1 MQNFE
6 HIASTITT
14 NAFGE
19 KFLYAINGK
28 LFFNTDSKTI
38 FANKFG
44 RDFIKENSLYVITGI
59 DSGLLVQFIS
69 KQSIPSGTK
78 IVFVDFE
85 EILEWAQEKQALFK
99 HENISFTTQDKLK
112 DHLASIDIDKYI
124 YLNKLFH
131 IPSFSVIDNNYAGYA
146 ALEKQVTELL
156 YDLQWTT
163 SAQLNNR
170 LFIVNQLK
178 NLPDNVLH
186 ASFLFGQFRGQSALL
201 LAGGPSLDTFIPWI
215 QKHREEYVVI
225 AVSRISRRLIQANIT
240 PDIVFS
246 VDPQEISFDLSRE
259 MFHFADR
266 SVFLYSYHVF
276 PPMVAQWPGKKA
288 FLGPLFPWASAL
300 NRPDRATGGV
310 TVTNIAL
317 ACALEMGFSQI
328 VLCGVD
334 LCYSQEGH
342 THASCSKNR
351 DEGPVIEGAETK
363 IETNAGTLADTT
375 RAYEVAARHIA
386 SLAQQEMA
394 QHCRIVNPNLHAAKM
409 EGVLYRPIES
419 IESTRKDND
428 NTLKAFSFA
437 ENREEHLTKI
447 TKELSKIKNFL
458 HEIIALSKK
467 AIKENEIFFQGKI
480 NASKKSKNIIDSIES
495 KLHSDRLIE
504 TTNFAKKFGIEQ
516 FLKIIHTKN
525 IEEITDK
532 EAKNNIK
539 NYYNAF
545 IISSNSIIK
554 LLNDILSNIDIRQ
567 KELKFNPDCV
577 RILTNYK
584 NNNIPGR
591 YKVILKNIA
600 DNQSNEVKELII
612 ELEGTFEKYI
622 QGELNYSEVY
632 ATKWNDWTEER
643 EKKFI
648 TKLLEL
654 LKSKSENELIGIL
667 KLIETTDFGSSTH
680 LELFSKGLLKE
691 IQNDYSKA
699 ITYYNQLIDS
709 AEDITPYLLEVTLKR
724 IASVSIAGNDHENGL
739 LALQCLND
747 LSVAYAPQYAKLL
760 KLTDHPHD
768 ALDVY
773 ARYIEQFPY
782 DTKTML
788 EMAAL
793 YGELAIPEGVML
805 LTEHIL
811 EREPDNITARQLR
824 ASHAE

>member
-1 MQNFE
+1 MKNFE
-6 HIASTITT
+6 QIVSTITT
-14 NAFGE
+14 NTFGE
-19 KFLYAINGK
+19 KFLYALNGK
-28 LFFNTDSKTI
+28 LFFNTDSNTI
-38 FANKFG
+38 FLNKFG
-44 RDFIKENSLYVITGI
+44 RDFIKENSLYVVTGT

-69 KQSIPSGTK
+69 KLSIPPGTK

-85 EILEWAQEKQALFK
+85 EIFEWAQENQPLSN
-99 HENISFTTQDKLK
+99 HDSISFTTPDKLK
-112 DHLASIDIDKYI
+112 DQLASIDIDKYI

-201 LAGGPSLDTFIPWI
+201 LAGGPSLDAFIPWI
-215 QKHREEYVVI
+215 QQHREEFVVI

-240 PDIVFS
+240 PDIIFS

-259 MFHFADR
+259 MFHFADQ
-266 SVFLYSYHVF
+266 SVFIYSYHVF
-276 PPMVAQWPGKKA
+276 PPMVAQWSGKKA
-288 FLGPLFPWASAL
+288 FLGPLFPWTSSL
-300 NRPDRATGGV
+300 NEPDRATGGV

-363 IETNAGTLADTT
+363 IETNAGTFADTT

-386 SLAQQEMA
+386 SLAQQEIA

-409 EGVLYRPIES
+409 EGVLYCPIES
-419 IESTRKDND
+419 IESTRKNKN
-428 NTLKAFSFA
+428 NTLQSFSFA
-437 ENREEHLTKI
+437 EKTEQHLTNI
-447 TKELSKIKNFL
+447 SKELSTKRNYL

-467 AIKENEIFFQGKI
+467 AIKENEIFFRGK
-480 NASKKSKNIIDSIES
+480 NNLSKKSKKIIDSIES
-495 KLHSDRLIE
+495 KLHSEKLIE
-504 TTNFAKKFGIEQ
+504 TANFAKKFGIEQ
-516 FLKIIHTKN
+516 FIKIVHTKN
-525 IEEITDK
+525 IEDITDS
-532 EAKNNIK
+532 EAKKNIK

-554 LLNDILSNIDIRQ
+554 LIDDISCNILIRK
-567 KELKFNPDCV
+567 KELQLNPNYVELFNF
-577 RILTNYK
+577 YK
-584 NNNIPGR
+584 KNDIPGR
-591 YKVILKNIA
+591 YKVLFINRNNDLSEEEKSLILDLEKNF
-600 DNQSNEVKELII
+600 N
-612 ELEGTFEKYI
+612 KYI
-622 QGELNYSEVY
+622 EGDLNYSEVY
-632 ATKWNDWTEER
+632 STKWNDWTEER
-643 EKKFI
+643 ERKFI
-648 TKLLEL
+648 NKLLEL
-654 LKSKSENELIGIL
+654 LKSQGENELVGII
-667 KLIETTDFGSSTH
+667 KIIETTDFGSSSN
-680 LELFSKGLLKE
+680 LLLFSKGLLNE
-691 IQNDYSKA
+691 IQNDYSEA
-699 ITYYNQLIDS
+699 VSFYNQLIDS
-709 AEDITPYLLEVTLKR
+709 AEDIAPYLLEVTLKR
-724 IASVSIAGNDHENGL
+724 IASISIASNDHENGL

-747 LSVAYAPQYAKLL
+747 LSVAYGPQYAKLL
-760 KLTDHPHD
+760 KLTQHPHD
-768 ALDVY
+768 ALDAY

-811 EREPDNITARQLR
+811 ERDPDNITARQLR